1 MIIKAID
8 EIKPQHWFL
17 LMYYDYRR
25 SNEHKT
31 SRTQVENTDL
41 SNLSIPLYDF
51 FILSSNDFQWTSN
64 WFKTIL

>member
-1 MIIKAID
+1 MIIKATD

-17 LMYYDYRR
+17 LLYYDYRR

-41 SNLSIPLYDF
+41 SSM
-51 FILSSNDFQWTSN
+51 
-64 WFKTIL
+64 WFTQCNFGFK